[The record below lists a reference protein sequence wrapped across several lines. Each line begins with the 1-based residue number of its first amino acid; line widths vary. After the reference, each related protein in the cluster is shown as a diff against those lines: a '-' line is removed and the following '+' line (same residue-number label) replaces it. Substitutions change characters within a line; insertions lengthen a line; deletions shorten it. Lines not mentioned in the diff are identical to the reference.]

1 MYRPRPGDVLVSQ
14 SSARADRYSIGV
26 VDDAEH
32 GVARRFDDALRT
44 AEQLARQQKVDGWY
58 TCDHTHFLL
67 IVRHRSVVE
76 TTADGRASKQEV
88 RNVEGWHDRRDRMRV
103 CRGR

>member
-1 MYRPRPGDVLVSQ
+1 MCRPRLGDVLVSK

-26 VDDAEH
+26 IDDAEQV
-32 GVARRFDDALRT
+32 GARRFDEAMRT
-44 AEQLARQQKVDGWY
+44 AKRLACRQKVDGWY

-67 IVRHRSVVE
+67 IARHRSVVE
-76 TTADGRASKQEV
+76 TTADALASEQEV
-88 RNVEGWHDRRDRMRV
+88 RNVEGWHDGRDRMRL